1 MKIVVLDGATLGEDL
16 SLSPLDSYGDVTVY
30 KTSSQEEVCLRVSD
44 ADVLILNKIK
54 LNESNLKY
62 AKNLKLICEAA
73 TGYDN
78 IDLSYCRE
86 RGIAVSNVVGYSTHS
101 VAQVTI
107 SMALSL
113 FTHIPEYSRF
123 VKSGDY
129 TKSGIANSLIPVY
142 HEICG
147 KTWGIVGL
155 GNIGR
160 QVAKTATAMG
170 CNVLAFKRV
179 PDEEF
184 ECVSLEKL
192 CKESDIISIHLPLS
206 ESTRNI
212 FDEKCI
218 SLMKK
223 DAILINLSRGAT
235 TDENAIAMAIKEG
248 SIGGFASD
256 VYSEEPFSKKHPFTE
271 IMDKDNV
278 LFTPHMAWGAYE
290 ARARCLNEILKNIE
304 AFKNGERRNR
314 VD

>member
-1 MKIVVLDGATLGEDL
+1 MKIVVLDAATLGDDL
-16 SLSPLDSYGDVTVY
+16 SLSPLDAYGDVTVY
-30 KTSSQEEVCLRVSD
+30 KTSSQEEVCFRASD

-101 VAQVTI
+101 VAQVTL

-113 FTHIPEYSRF
+113 FTHITEYSRF
-123 VKSGDY
+123 VKTGEY
-129 TKSGIANSLIPVY
+129 TKSGIANRLIPIY

-160 QVAKTATAMG
+160 QVAKTASAMG
-170 CNVLAFKRV
+170 CKILAFKRI

-184 ECVSLEKL
+184 ECVSLERL

-206 ESTRNI
+206 EKTRNI

-218 SLMKK
+218 SLMKSN
-223 DAILINLSRGAT
+223 AILINLSRGAT
-235 TDENAIAMAIKEG
+235 TDENAIASAIKEG
-248 SIGGFASD
+248 RIGGFASD
-256 VYSEEPFSKKHPFTE
+256 VYSEEPFGEKHPFSE
-271 IMDKDNV
+271 IMDRDNV

-290 ARARCLNEILKNIE
+290 ARERCLMEILKNIE
-304 AFKNGERRNR
+304 AFKKGDRRNR